1 MPGARAFRALRFSA
15 QAGKL
20 ADLVAPPY
28 DVIKGAERDRLGSKD
43 VHNDALNIVELTL
56 PEGDSD
62 PGVPGNRYERAGALM
77 SEWREQ
83 GVLVEDAEPS
93 LTVIQ
98 EEFDHD
104 GRACLRTGVQAAV
117 GLETSGEGRVFRH
130 ERTLPGP
137 RLDRLALMRTTKANL
152 SPVFLL
158 VSDEPGE
165 MRAALAEVTARAPD
179 HDVRGAPLGKTAART
194 RVWIERGSTLIE
206 RIEKA
211 VAVRPAVIADG
222 HHRYET
228 ALAYRDELARAG
240 EDAGGAA
247 HVLCHMVP
255 VEDEGLVV
263 LPYHRAV
270 RPKDAADAEK
280 LLSALEDRF
289 DIEEV
294 SREQVADFASGAP
307 GEDARQGFV
316 LATGN
321 PVRLYRA
328 RLRDRA
334 AMAARS
340 PEHGDEWR
348 GLDVS
353 CLHVLVIEDVLGITP
368 DEVAGGEYVAYSSD
382 LEETVAAVE
391 TEGRLG
397 FIVRPTPAEAVLAV
411 ARAGELMP
419 QKSTYFFP
427 KVAAGF
433 AMRSLW

>member
-1 MPGARAFRALRFSA
+1 MPIARAFRALRFSA
-15 QAGKL
+15 RAGKL

-28 DVIKGAERDRLGSKD
+28 DVIKGAERDRLGSRD
-43 VHNDALNIVELTL
+43 AHNLVKLTL

-62 PGVPGNRYERAGALM
+62 PAVPGNRYERAGALM
-77 SEWREQ
+77 SQWRER
-83 GVLVEDAEPS
+83 GVLVRDPEPS
-93 LTVIQ
+93 LTVVQ

-104 GRACLRTGVQAAV
+104 GRTCLRTGVQAAV
-117 GLETSGEGRVFRH
+117 GLDSCGEGRVFGH

-137 RLDRLALMRTTKANL
+137 RVDRLALMRTTKANL

-165 MRAALAEVTARAPD
+165 VRAALAEVTARAPD
-179 HDVRGAPLGKTAART
+179 HDVRGAPFGKTASRT
-194 RVWIERGSTLIE
+194 RVWIERGAQLIE
-206 RIEKA
+206 RLEKA
-211 VAVRPAVIADG
+211 VAERPAVVADG

-228 ALAYRDELARAG
+228 ALTYRDELARAG
-240 EDAGGAA
+240 EDPGWAA
-247 HVLCHMVP
+247 HVLSHLVP

-263 LPYHRAV
+263 LPYHRAAK
-270 RPKDAADAEK
+270 PKDAAGVANAEK
-280 LLSALEDRF
+280 LLSALEESF
-289 DIEEV
+289 DVEEV
-294 SREQVADFASGAP
+294 SREQAADFTSSAP
-307 GEDARQGFV
+307 GRDERQGFV
-316 LATGN
+316 VATGN
-321 PVRLYRA
+321 PARLFRA
-328 RLRDRA
+328 ELRDRA

-340 PEHGDEWR
+340 PEHGEDWR
-348 GLDVS
+348 ALDVS

-433 AMRSLW
+433 ARRSLW

>member
-1 MPGARAFRALRFSA
+1 MPIARAFRALRFSTH
-15 QAGKL
+15 AGKL

-28 DVIKGAERDRLGSKD
+28 DVIKGAERDRFKSKSA
-43 VHNDALNIVELTL
+43 HNVVALTL

-62 PGVPGNRYERAGALM
+62 LDVPGNRYERAGALM
-77 SEWREQ
+77 AKWREQ
-83 GVLVEDAEPS
+83 GVFVRDAEPS
-93 LTVIQ
+93 LTVVQ
-98 EEFDHD
+98 EEFNHD
-104 GRACLRTGVQAAV
+104 GRTCLRTGVQAAV
-117 GLETSGEGRVFRH
+117 GLDSCGEGRVFGH

-137 RLDRLALMRTTKANL
+137 RDDRLALMRATKANL

-158 VSDEPGE
+158 VSDETGE

-179 HDVRGAPLGKTAART
+179 HDVRSAPLGKTAART
-194 RVWIERGSTLIE
+194 RVWIERGSRLIE
-206 RIEKA
+206 RLEKA
-211 VAVRPAVIADG
+211 VADRPAVVADG

-228 ALAYRDELARAG
+228 ALTYRDEIVRAG
-240 EDAGGAA
+240 KDPGGAA

-270 RPKDAADAEK
+270 KPKDAADAEK
-280 LLSALEDRF
+280 LPSALEDRF
-289 DIEEV
+289 EVKEV
-294 SREQVADFASGAP
+294 SREQAADFASSAP
-307 GEDARQGFV
+307 GEDGRQCFV
-316 LATGN
+316 VATGN
-321 PVRLYRA
+321 PARFHRA
-328 RLRDRA
+328 RLRDPA

-340 PEHGDEWR
+340 PEHGEEWR

-353 CLHVLVIEDVLGITP
+353 CLHVLVLEDMLGITP
-368 DEVAGGEYVAYSSD
+368 DEIARGEYVTYSSD
-382 LEETVAAVE
+382 LGEIVSAVE
-391 TEGRLG
+391 ADGRLG
-397 FIVRPTPAEAVLAV
+397 FILRPTPAEAVLAV